1 PRLGTEK
8 AQQAVIELAPIQE
21 QLRIVSR
28 VDKLMSLCDQLEQQS
43 LTSLDAHQQLVETL
57 LGTLTDSQN
66 AEELAENWARI
77 NEHFDTLFTTEASV
91 DALKQT
97 ILQLAVM
104 GKLVP
109 QDPNDE
115 PASELLKRIAQ
126 EKAQLVKEGK
136 IKKQKLISAICNKNT
151 YPALPSTWE
160 WARLI
165 DLVYLITDGAHHTPT
180 YTQAGIPFISVKDIS
195 SGSINFN
202 ETKFISHEQH
212 KELIKRCHP
221 QRGDLLLT
229 KIGTTGIPVII
240 DTDKEF
246 SIFVSVALIKFPNHL
261 INPNY
266 LKLLISSPF
275 VKKQSEEGTQGVGN
289 KNLVLKTISMFTLMI
304 PPFEEQARIVDQVER
319 MHVYCDKLIN
329 YIKSAQQTQLHLA
342 DALTDAAVN

>member
-1 PRLGTEK
+1 M
-8 AQQAVIELAPIQE
+8 I
-21 QLRIVSR
+21 
-28 VDKLMSLCDQLEQQS
+28 
-43 LTSLDAHQQLVETL
+43 LVVWRFR
-57 LGTLTDSQN
+57 G
-66 AEELAENWARI
+66 
-77 NEHFDTLFTTEASV
+77 
-91 DALKQT
+91 
-97 ILQLAVM
+97 
-104 GKLVP
+104 P
-109 QDPNDE
+109 
-115 PASELLKRIAQ
+115 
-126 EKAQLVKEGK
+126 
-136 IKKQKLISAICNKNT
+136 
-151 YPALPSTWE
+151 
-160 WARLI
+160 
-165 DLVYLITDGAHHTPT
+165 VY
-180 YTQAGIPFISVKDIS
+180 
-195 SGSINFN
+195 
-202 ETKFISHEQH
+202 
-212 KELIKRCHP
+212 HP

-342 DALTDAAVN
+342 DALTDAAIN